1 MYPAW
6 WASLN
11 VPATPHCAGA
21 ATEAIMPGAVPG
33 LVGMLLGLLELVG
46 VVERV

>member
-1 MYPAW
+1 M
-6 WASLN
+6 
-11 VPATPHCAGA
+11 PATPHCAGA

-46 VVERV
+46 VVERVERV